1 MTMPHDSPTAAE
13 LVEAVREW
21 LTRDVIG
28 DARSV
33 NSFHARVASNMLAMV
48 EREIELGPAQAEA
61 HRGRL
66 EQLGMPSDVELAAAI
81 RSGQLDDRL
90 DQVRPLVWDSVRD
103 KLLVAN
109 PKYLDRVEE

>member
-21 LTRDVIG
+21 LTQDVVR
-28 DARSV
+28 ASV
-33 NSFHARVASNMLAMV
+33 PVNGFHARVASNVLAIV
-48 EREIELGPAQAEA
+48 EREIELGPGQAEA

-66 EQLGMPSDVELAAAI
+66 DQLGVASDVELAAAI
-81 RSGQLDDRL
+81 RSGRLDDRL
-90 DQVRPLVWDSVRD
+90 DEVRSLVWDSVRD